1 MLPVL
6 HIDIVKAQGCI
17 LLSTFLGCPASPFA
31 TLAAKILAEVSKV
44 AESFAPLV
52 HSGVITSAFRYM
64 KHVRTIHGVGTKVIT
79 NHTVM
84 MESRPNT
91 RNSSNSKINS
101 QAQQQQHNA
110 EYPMLLAFL
119 NCFDIIINTGIHAS
133 GLYRAYHGY
142 DFIKPAYGTTEAINY
157 QDLLNH
163 LYAQTTFTS
172 SITDYIKRKHVEVNN
187 KHKINAQDNNPAN
200 TGQHVRRA
208 TIGMK
213 TTSSLTR
220 NMDKILQEVTLLLCN
235 SYLLQELST
244 IISVTEQMS
253 IVKKALLCL
262 LTLLSSH
269 AHVHIVETITAKA
282 GTLMIR
288 LMQLLEHD
296 DRELSLLALLIF
308 LQCNTMQNSR
318 QSLFIVHIAKFIL
331 DLQHRLLMA
340 SAGKLPPSRPITSS
354 SAFSYCVS
362 NAPVTPC
369 GYIYN
374 EVFGRLLL
382 LCLSLCRQFDWR
394 FYDIHTL
401 YQQALAN
408 GSGSSSSSNDFIKQS
423 IYLNLLITM
432 KVETLDKTKPFSKM
446 TKRLS
451 KQYTS
456 TNLLQ
461 DTHTKQHEL
470 NLPEPPVITHSNV
483 LTLSVSDYILI
494 PNNFELCLA
503 MSKQYSLFSI
513 QPLLFYLVHPD
524 DIYFYE
530 KLPLHESIAVCQ
542 IIEGLSAYS
551 QTAKALYH
559 SSSVLF
565 MMKFIYLN
573 KYLFLGKE
581 MPGINVI
588 MLLNGIKGT
597 FVGLGRICVAIC
609 TADCTHMVEEYVS
622 LIKQHEFLSNAMFF
636 LDTLTVFNPTIPLEI
651 LQLQKEV
658 GICAVEYFNKYACTL
673 NFLQYDLKREDVGSI
688 EDLYEIAKMCVQVSM
703 QYSCMYPSI
712 YLLH

>member
-1 MLPVL
+1 M
-6 HIDIVKAQGCI
+6 KAQGCI
-17 LLSTFLGCPASPFA
+17 LLSTFLGCPSSPFA
-31 TLAAKILAEVSKV
+31 THAAKILAEVSKV

-64 KHVRTIHGVGTKVIT
+64 KHVRTIYGVGTKVIST
-79 NHTVM
+79 YSGVSDTKN
-84 MESRPNT
+84 
-91 RNSSNSKINS
+91 NSKTSS
-101 QAQQQQHNA
+101 QVQQQQNNPEHQ
-110 EYPMLLAFL
+110 MLLAFL

-157 QDLLNH
+157 QDLLNA
-163 LYAQTTFTS
+163 LYAQTTFTT
-172 SITDYIKRKHVEVNN
+172 SITDYIKRKHVEVNH
-187 KHKINAQDNNPAN
+187 KHKINAADSGPASP
-200 TGQHVRRA
+200 GQQVRRA

-244 IISVTEQMS
+244 IISVAEQMS

-269 AHVHIVETITAKA
+269 AHVYIVDTITAKA

-296 DRELSLLALLIF
+296 DREISLLALLIF

-331 DLQHRLLMA
+331 DLQQRLLSA
-340 SAGKLPPSRPITSS
+340 SASAAPSRPTTSN
-354 SAFSYCVS
+354 SAYSYTRS
-362 NAPVTPC
+362 APVTPC
-369 GYIYN
+369 AYIYS

-382 LCLSLCRQFDWR
+382 LNLSLCRQFDWR

-401 YQQALAN
+401 YQQALAK
-408 GSGSSSSSNDFIKQS
+408 GDSSSGSNDFIKQS

-432 KVETLDKTKPFSKM
+432 KVETLDQARPTSKM
-446 TKRLS
+446 TRRLS

-461 DTHTKQHEL
+461 NTHTQHNEL
-470 NLPEPPVITHSNV
+470 NLPEPPVITHANV
-483 LTLSVSDYILI
+483 LSLSVSDYILI
-494 PNNFELCLA
+494 PNNFELCSA
-503 MSKQYSLFSI
+503 MSKQYALFSI

-524 DIYFYE
+524 DIFFYE

-551 QTAKALYH
+551 TTARSLYH
-559 SSSVLF
+559 SAS
-565 MMKFIYLN
+565 I
-573 KYLFLGKE
+573 LFL
-581 MPGINVI
+581 M
-588 MLLNGIKGT
+588 
-597 FVGLGRICVAIC
+597 
-609 TADCTHMVEEYVS
+609 
-622 LIKQHEFLSNAMFF
+622 
-636 LDTLTVFNPTIPLEI
+636 
-651 LQLQKEV
+651 
-658 GICAVEYFNKYACTL
+658 
-673 NFLQYDLKREDVGSI
+673 
-688 EDLYEIAKMCVQVSM
+688 
-703 QYSCMYPSI
+703 
-712 YLLH
+712 